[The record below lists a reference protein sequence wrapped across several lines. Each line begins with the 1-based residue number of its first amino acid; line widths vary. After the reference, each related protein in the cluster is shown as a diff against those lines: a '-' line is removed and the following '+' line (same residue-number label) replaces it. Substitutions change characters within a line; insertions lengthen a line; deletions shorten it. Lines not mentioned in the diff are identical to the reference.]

1 MELLREL
8 IKDKGMTIT
17 EFCKDAKISQS
28 TVDNWLSGRSTPR
41 HTTIV
46 QLSRYFN
53 VPIER
58 FESALD
64 DAKTQTVKT
73 PQKKTPQRVTI
84 ETPVAELPA
93 EVPEKTITRV
103 EYIRASKRSMEKL
116 QEIMGESRS
125 ALLAAEFL
133 RCDTERRLW

>member
-17 EFCKDAKISQS
+17 EFCQDAKISPS

-46 QLSRYFN
+46 QLSKYFK
-53 VPIER
+53 VPVER
-58 FESALD
+58 FEEAFSSANMKL
-64 DAKTQTVKT
+64 VKAQRT
-73 PQKKTPQRVTI
+73 PPQKVTI

-93 EVPEKTITRV
+93 ETPEKTITRA

-116 QEIMGESRS
+116 QEIMGDSKS
-125 ALLAAEFL
+125 AMLAAEFL
-133 RCDTERRLW
+133 RADTERRLW

>member
-17 EFCKDAKISQS
+17 EFCKDAKLSQS

-46 QLSRYFN
+46 QLSKYFK
-53 VPIER
+53 VPVER
-58 FESALD
+58 FEEAFSSANMKL
-64 DAKTQTVKT
+64 VKAQHT
-73 PQKKTPQRVTI
+73 PQKVTI
-84 ETPVAELPA
+84 ETPVSELPA
-93 EVPEKTITRV
+93 ETPGKTITRA

-116 QEIMGESRS
+116 QEIMGDSKS
-125 ALLAAEFL
+125 AMLAAEFL
-133 RCDTERRLW
+133 RADTERRLW

>member
-17 EFCKDAKISQS
+17 EFCKDSKISSS
-28 TVDNWLSGRSTPR
+28 TVDNWLSGRVVPR
-41 HTTIV
+41 HSSIV
-46 QLSRYFN
+46 QLAKYFG
-53 VPIER
+53 VSVEK
-58 FESALD
+58 FEESFSPAD
-64 DAKTQTVKT
+64 MKIVKA
-73 PQKKTPQRVTI
+73 QHTPQRVTI
-84 ETPVAELPA
+84 ETPVSELPA
-93 EVPEKTITRV
+93 EVPEKTITRA

-116 QEIMGESRS
+116 QEIMGESKS

>member
-17 EFCKDAKISQS
+17 EFCKDAKISSS
-28 TVDNWLSGRSTPR
+28 TVGNWLSGCAKPGPAS
-41 HTTIV
+41 
-46 QLSRYFN
+46 LKKLAKYFN

-64 DAKTQTVKT
+64 DAETQAVKT

-84 ETPVAELPA
+84 ETPVSELPA
-93 EVPEKTITRV
+93 EVPEKTITRA

-116 QEIMGESRS
+116 QEIMGESKS
-125 ALLAAEFL
+125 AMLAAEFL